1 MHVATHLSSLPGL
14 ISATSDGGAAAVP
27 DIAGIRVEFIL
38 FALTLLGVA
47 MFHHHTLKVALG
59 GLVAILAFKLAYTDI
74 DLMHHFVSGHTD
86 AAGVHHEGEWKL
98 LVNLLGLLLGF
109 AILAKHFED
118 SHVPEVLP
126 RYLPDGAMGG
136 AALLGL
142 VFVMS
147 AFLDNI
153 AAAMI
158 GGTIAKVVYKGRLHI
173 GYLAAIV
180 AASNAGGAGSVVGD
194 TTTTMLWIS
203 GVSPVQVLPA
213 FIAAAAA
220 WIVLTLFAAP
230 AQHAYQ
236 PIVKDAPAGVSVD
249 FGRLGIVA
257 LILIGAISTNVY
269 LDFPALGVWAAILV
283 GAALRPTGWHE
294 LPAALKGSVFLLALV
309 VSASMMPVDRLP
321 APSWTTTLGLG
332 FVSSIFDN
340 IPLTK
345 LAIQQGGYDWALL
358 AYAVGYGGS
367 MIWFG
372 SSAGVAISNT
382 FPEARSVMTWLR
394 KGWFVAVA
402 YVVGFF
408 ALYLTLGWNPTL
420 PAGKAGPAGPS
431 QESEAPSER

>member
-1 MHVATHLSSLPGL
+1 MPHALLTPYGELLASTAETAPALY
-14 ISATSDGGAAAVP
+14 
-27 DIAGIRVEFIL
+27 GIRIEFFL

-47 MFHHHTLKVALG
+47 LFHHHTLKVAAAG
-59 GLVAILAFKLAYTDI
+59 FVTILAYKLLVVG
-74 DLMHHFVSGHTD
+74 DLHLMEHFVTGHTL
-86 AAGVHHEGEWKL
+86 AGGHHVEGEWKL

-118 SHVPEVLP
+118 SRLP
-126 RYLPDGAMGG
+126 DLLPKYLPDGVLGG

-158 GGTIAKVVYKGRLHI
+158 GGTIAKVVYRGKVHI
-173 GYLAAIV
+173 GFLAALV

-203 GVSPVQVLPA
+203 GVGALQVMPA
-213 FIAAAAA
+213 FLAAFVA
-220 WIVLTLFAAP
+220 WLVMAVFAAP
-230 AQHAYQ
+230 LQHGYQ
-236 PIVKDAPAGVSVD
+236 PITRDAPAGVRVD
-249 FGRLGIVA
+249 GGRLIIVA
-257 LILIGAISTNVY
+257 LILAGAISTNVF
-269 LDFPALGVWAAILV
+269 LDFPALGVWVAILL
-283 GAALRPTGWHE
+283 GAGIRKTGWHE
-294 LPAALKGSVFLLALV
+294 LPAAFKGAMFLICLV
-309 VSASMMPVDRLP
+309 MSASMMPVNDLP
-321 APSWTTTLGLG
+321 TASWQTTFGLG
-332 FVSSIFDN
+332 FVSSVFDN

-358 AYAVGYGGS
+358 AYAVGFGGS

-382 FPEARSVMTWLR
+382 FPEARSVLLWLR
-394 KGWFVAVA
+394 QGWFVALA

-408 ALYLTLGWNPTL
+408 AFYLVLGWNP
-420 PAGKAGPAGPS
+420 
-431 QESEAPSER
+431 EAPAAKFGPGAAPSGQVAPAQDH